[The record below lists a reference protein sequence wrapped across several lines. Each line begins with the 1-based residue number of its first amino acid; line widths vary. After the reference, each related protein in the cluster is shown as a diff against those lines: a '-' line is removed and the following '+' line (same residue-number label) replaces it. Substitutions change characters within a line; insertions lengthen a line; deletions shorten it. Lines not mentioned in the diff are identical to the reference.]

1 MIYERTIFFVKL
13 KNPINICCTVHIV
26 RFFNKLLIDSFSD
39 VRGIAN
45 RKHVQEGYE
54 QVQQALLEYTVTCYP
69 QIQVCLIFLSGNKN
83 TKNDIL
89 IVKILKFEIY
99 QKVGEKN

>member
-1 MIYERTIFFVKL
+1 MLFLFT
-13 KNPINICCTVHIV
+13 
-26 RFFNKLLIDSFSD
+26 D

-69 QIQVCLIFLSGNKN
+69 QVQVCRKKNYVYKLFEWNLNKS
-83 TKNDIL
+83 IL
-89 IVKILKFEIY
+89 FNVTILYFDDFFNSAERETTSVHGYSILLWI
-99 QKVGEKN
+99 

>member
-1 MIYERTIFFVKL
+1 MCANYFCTQKKEYLKL
-13 KNPINICCTVHIV
+13 ISYIV
-26 RFFNKLLIDSFSD
+26 CAD

-69 QIQVCLIFLSGNKN
+69 QIQVS
-83 TKNDIL
+83 
-89 IVKILKFEIY
+89 KF
-99 QKVGEKN
+99 

>member
-1 MIYERTIFFVKL
+1 MEELNYLIIFRKILMLRKL
-13 KNPINICCTVHIV
+13 TL
-26 RFFNKLLIDSFSD
+26 FFLITD

-69 QIQVCLIFLSGNKN
+69 QIQVCIF
-83 TKNDIL
+83 
-89 IVKILKFEIY
+89 
-99 QKVGEKN
+99 